1 MRVMYVDCIGGASG
15 DMLLGAL
22 VDAGADRDA
31 VLDAVGALG
40 VEGWALDFEP
50 VQRGGVRA
58 THANVMVAPSST
70 ARNYADIRSLL
81 DRATLS
87 EGTRRRAE
95 RTFEALARAEASVH
109 GQEVADV
116 HFHEVG
122 AVDALVDIV
131 GVCAAIESIAPDRV
145 TASPVPAGSGTVTAA
160 HGRLPVPAP
169 ATVELLKGAIVTGG
183 GEGETVTPTGAAL
196 LRANCTSFGP
206 MPPMRLWA
214 TGYGAGSRDTPTP
227 NVVRVLVGDAEP
239 EAGTETVDLIE
250 TNLDDMNPELVPY
263 AMERL
268 LDAGALD
275 VWAAPVNMKKGR
287 IGIVLSV
294 VVNRPATPRVID
306 VLFRETTTL
315 GIRIAAIHREVADRK
330 EVHVTVA
337 DHPVRVKVASRGG
350 RTINAAPEFEDAAA
364 VARSTGIPL
373 KDVYAAALRNLPPD

>member
-1 MRVMYVDCIGGASG
+1 MRVMYVDCIGGVSG

-22 VDAGADRDA
+22 VDAGADRSA
-31 VLDAVGALG
+31 ILDAVGALG
-40 VEGWALDFEP
+40 VRGWSLDFEL
-50 VQRGGVRA
+50 VERGGIRA
-58 THANVMVAPSST
+58 IHAKVAVERGSST
-70 ARNYADIRSLL
+70 RDYADIRLL
-81 DRATLS
+81 LERAPLS

-95 RTFEALARAEASVH
+95 RTFEALARAEAAIH
-109 GQEVADV
+109 GQDVDDV

-122 AVDALVDIV
+122 ALDALVDIV
-131 GVCAAIESIAPDRV
+131 GVCAAIESISPDRV
-145 TASPVPAGSGTVTAA
+145 TASPVPAGSGTTVAA
-160 HGRLPVPAP
+160 HGALPVPAP

-196 LRANCTSFGP
+196 LRANCTSFGA

-214 TGYGAGSRDTPTP
+214 SGYGAGTRDTATP
-227 NVVRVLVGDAEP
+227 NVVRVLVGDAET
-239 EAGTETVDLIE
+239 EAATETVDLIE

-275 VWAAPVNMKKGR
+275 VWASPVNMKKGR
-287 IGIVLSV
+287 LGVVLGVLADRS
-294 VVNRPATPRVID
+294 ASPRVID

-315 GIRIAAIHREVADRK
+315 GLRISAVHREVADRK

-350 RTINAAPEFEDAAA
+350 RTINAAPEFDDAVA
-364 VARSTGIPL
+364 VARATGIPL
-373 KDVYAAALRNLPPD
+373 KDVYAAALRNLPDD